1 MMHLVVTE
9 PARVVAEHDDV
20 VSVRAEDASG
30 SFGIL
35 PGHADLIT
43 VLMPSVVAWRH
54 ADGRCGWCAVR
65 RGVLSVRGGHEVAIA
80 TRQAQ
85 LGDDLAVLEHAVLA
99 RYRAELDAE
108 RRARVTATR
117 LHTAAIRQIIRA
129 LRPTGHQ
136 GLGDAS

>member
-1 MMHLVVTE
+1 MIRLTITE
-9 PARVVAEHDDV
+9 PVRVIADHDDV

-43 VLMPSVVAWRH
+43 VLTPSVVARRH
-54 ADGRCGWCAVR
+54 SDGRLGWCAVR
-65 RGVLSVRGGHEVAIA
+65 GGVLSVRPAHGVAIA

-85 LGDDLAVLEHAVLA
+85 LGDDLSALEQAGQA
-99 RYRAELDAE
+99 RLRAELDAE
-108 RRARVTATR
+108 RRARVASTK

-129 LRPTGHQ
+129 LRPDGHQ
-136 GLGDAS
+136 A